1 MNVQIGHNYEDDL
14 SESKIDFFIT
24 QQRFIGFIDLSKEHC
39 HNYYEFF
46 YTKSGNRLLYTNHIP
61 FKLNSDLFVLLPPG
75 QFHKTISVDNNN
87 QELIFGGFKADFFD
101 NLVPGKTTSELL
113 ENYPL
118 TGNIKNNYKDY
129 LQFTLDLLNDIF
141 LLPESVTKTTQFK
154 SALFHVLF
162 NCILYDKSDSNSLYT
177 EENKL
182 NIKIRYLQM
191 ADYIKKNFEKQ
202 ITLDKLENEFNM
214 SKYEISRNFKKYMG
228 TSFIDYLNTIR
239 VEQAKSL
246 ITNCDKNLTDI
257 AFSVGFESL
266 THFERTFKKITQLN
280 PSQFSSIYRN
290 K

>member
-1 MNVQIGHNYEDDL
+1 MKDQISRNYEKDL
-14 SESKIDFFIT
+14 SENKIDFFIT
-24 QQRFIGFIDLSKEHC
+24 QQRFIGFIDLSEEHC

-46 YTKSGNRLLYTNHIP
+46 YTKNGNRLLYTNHIP

-87 QELIFGGFKADFFD
+87 QELIFGGFKVDFFD
-101 NLVPGKTTSELL
+101 NLIPGKTTAELL

-118 TGNIKNNYKDY
+118 TGNIKSNCKDY
-129 LQFTLDLLNDIF
+129 LRFTLDLLNDIF
-141 LLPESVTKTTQFK
+141 LLQESAEKTAQFK
-154 SALFHVLF
+154 SALFNVMF
-162 NCILYDKSDSNSLYT
+162 NCIMYDKSDSNSLYT
-177 EENKL
+177 KENKL

-202 ITLDKLENEFNM
+202 ITLDILENEFNI
-214 SKYEISRNFKKYMG
+214 SKYEISRNFKKHMG

-280 PSQFSSIYRN
+280 PSQFSSIYR
-290 K
+290 KK

>member
-1 MNVQIGHNYEDDL
+1 MNEQIGHNYEDDL

-24 QQRFIGFIDLSKEHC
+24 QQRFIGFIDLSNEHA

-61 FKLNSDLFVLLPPG
+61 FKLNSNLFVLLPPR
-75 QFHKTISVDNNN
+75 QFHRTISVDNNN

-101 NLVPGKTTSELL
+101 NLIPGKTTSELL

-118 TGNIKNNYKDY
+118 TGNIKTDCKDY
-129 LQFTLDLLNDIF
+129 LQFTLGLLNDIF
-141 LLPESVTKTTQFK
+141 LSPESDTKTAQFK
-154 SALFHVLF
+154 SALFNFLF
-162 NCILYDKSDSNSLYT
+162 NCIQYDKSDSNSLYT
-177 EENKL
+177 GENKL

-266 THFERTFKKITQLN
+266 THFERTFKKITKLN